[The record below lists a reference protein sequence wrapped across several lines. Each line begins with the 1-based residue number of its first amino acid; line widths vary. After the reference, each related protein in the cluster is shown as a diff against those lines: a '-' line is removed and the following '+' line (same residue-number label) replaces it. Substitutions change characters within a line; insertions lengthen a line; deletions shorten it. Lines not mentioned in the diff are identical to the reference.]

1 MILILRLYE
10 IMGDTVLI
18 KLTNIGSEKLRNHTW
33 LFRITPLNR
42 LATWGY
48 FQWTPREDYPTSSLR
63 GEGVN
68 SPHSEGFYSVKER
81 QFLYFQISFHQC
93 LLLSL
98 LICLSLCIFS
108 ISSVYLFTW
117 LLWHMESSIFIVTCG
132 RWTLVPWPGIEPRPP
147 VLGAQSLSLCISKT
161 DDLCKPT
168 FLLLTALS
176 RVCLYQP
183 LFSRPQLMCPVQPGM
198 FRLWSSLLH
207 CHGVSRGSDTGFLGN
222 SNGPFL
228 DFFLAIIRVRMK
240 FFF

>member
-1 MILILRLYE
+1 
-10 IMGDTVLI
+10 MGDTVLI

-33 LFRITPLNR
+33 LFR

-48 FQWTPREDYPTSSLR
+48 FQWTPRKDYPTSSLR

-117 LLWHMESSIFIVTCG
+117 LLWHMESSIFMVTCG

-147 VLGAQSLSLCISKT
+147 VLGAQSLSLCISRT

-183 LFSRPQLMCPVQPGM
+183 LFSHPHLMCPVQPGM

-222 SNGPFL
+222 SNAPFL

-240 FFF
+240 LFF

>member
-42 LATWGY
+42 LMTWGY
-48 FQWTPREDYPTSSLR
+48 FQWTPRKDYPTSSLR

-81 QFLYFQISFHQC
+81 QFLYFQISFHQR
-93 LLLSL
+93 LLFSL
-98 LICLSLCIFS
+98 FICLSLCIVS
-108 ISSVYLFTW
+108 ISNVYLFTW
-117 LLWHMESSIFIVTCG
+117 LLWHVESSILIVTCG
-132 RWTLVPWPGIEPRPP
+132 RWNLVPWPGIEPRPP

-161 DDLCKPT
+161 DDLYKPT
-168 FLLLTALS
+168 FLLLTPLS

-183 LFSRPQLMCPVQPGM
+183 FFSRPHLMCPVQPGM
-198 FRLWSSLLH
+198 FRLWPSLLH
-207 CHGVSRGSDTGFLGN
+207 CHGVSQGLQHGL
-222 SNGPFL
+222 PW
-228 DFFLAIIRVRMK
+228 
-240 FFF
+240 